1 MSAKRS
7 PNRSKRSP
15 QETPGRPSTALTER
29 ERQILHLVCGGQ
41 SNKKV
46 GRKLN
51 LSESTVKV
59 HLHHI
64 YQKLAIRNRTALA
77 AGGAAVQGR
86 RAMTHRLVNA
96 ARGKHIGE
104 RVDKPDEDEAEHFM
118 PCPNCGA
125 PIDMRDLGQVLARDT
140 PLHIE
145 QGRLKKRAATKAA
158 HSAKSARPRR

>member
-1 MSAKRS
+1 M
-7 PNRSKRSP
+7 
-15 QETPGRPSTALTER
+15 
-29 ERQILHLVCGGQ
+29 HLVCEGE

-86 RAMTHRLVNA
+86 RAMTHRLVKA
-96 ARGKHIGE
+96 ARGKHMGK
-104 RVDKPDEDEAEHFM
+104 RVDKPDEAEHAL
-118 PCPNCGA
+118 PELRRADRYARSRPGA
-125 PIDMRDLGQVLARDT
+125 GARH
-140 PLHIE
+140 PAAH
-145 QGRLKKRAATKAA
+145 RAARFTIEC
-158 HSAKSARPRR
+158 P